1 MFDLE
6 QAIAEWRGQML
17 SAGVKTPVPLVELES
32 HLRDDIDAKVQ
43 SGFTPQKAFNA
54 AVLQMGRGHLL
65 ENEFAKNDGL
75 RQLLKSKLVWV
86 AMALVLLSSWFAF
99 GGSPALALAYGVLL
113 AGLVMASAID
123 FIYFII
129 PDQISIGGMA
139 VGLLASCLVPA
150 LQKQTG
156 MFLGSLQSLL
166 GIGLGASVMY
176 LISRAGKLAFS
187 RTAGLGTE
195 AVVTREV
202 MGFGSVKLMAAVGA
216 FLGWQGVIFSLIASS
231 LIGSAT
237 GIGLIAVRRREWS
250 SRLPYGPFIALAAA
264 IWIFF
269 GKQILEYF
277 QG

>member
-6 QAIAEWRGQML
+6 QAIAEWREQML
-17 SAGVKTPVPLVELES
+17 AAGVKTPVPLVELES
-32 HLRDDIDAKVQ
+32 HLRDDIEAKIQ
-43 SGFTPQKAFNA
+43 SGLTAQKAFDA
-54 AVLQMGRGHLL
+54 AALQIGRGHLL
-65 ENEFAKNDGL
+65 EDEFAKNDGL
-75 RQLLKSKLVWV
+75 RQLLKSKLVWT
-86 AMALVLLSSWFAF
+86 ATALVLLSSWISF

-113 AGLVMASAID
+113 VGLVIASAID
-123 FIYFII
+123 FKHFVI
-129 PDQISIGGMA
+129 PDQISNGGMVA
-139 VGLLASCLVPA
+139 GLLASCLVPA

-156 MFLGSLQSLL
+156 MFLGAMQSLL
-166 GIGLGASVMY
+166 GIGLGASAMY

-187 RTAGLGTE
+187 RTAGFGTE

-231 LIGSAT
+231 LIGSVT

-250 SRLPYGPFIALAAA
+250 SRVPYGPFIALASA

>member
-1 MFDLE
+1 
-6 QAIAEWRGQML
+6 
-17 SAGVKTPVPLVELES
+17 
-32 HLRDDIDAKVQ
+32 
-43 SGFTPQKAFNA
+43 
-54 AVLQMGRGHLL
+54 
-65 ENEFAKNDGL
+65 
-75 RQLLKSKLVWV
+75 
-86 AMALVLLSSWFAF
+86 
-99 GGSPALALAYGVLL
+99 
-113 AGLVMASAID
+113 
-123 FIYFII
+123 
-129 PDQISIGGMA
+129 MA
-139 VGLLASCLVPA
+139 VGLLASCLVPT

-156 MFLGSLQSLL
+156 VFLGALQSLL

-187 RTAGLGTE
+187 RTAGFGTE

-231 LIGSAT
+231 LIGSVT
-237 GIGLIAVRRREWS
+237 GIGLVAVRRREWS

-277 QG
+277 RG